1 MQVYIAKRL
10 VLFVPTLIGVTLG
23 VFLILRV
30 LPGDVAA
37 MIIQAGDPEKDI
49 SEEERQYVIKRFGLD
64 RPIYEQYI
72 DWVWGLARFDPGVS
86 YLLDVPVS
94 DLMKRQLPVT
104 FQLAF
109 LAIVLV
115 TLISLPIG
123 VLAALYQDKW
133 PDYVLRSIAIF
144 GLAMPGFFVGLMV
157 IIILS
162 VYFKWLPPMGFV
174 HSWDNPIRA
183 FQQLI
188 FPAMALG
195 FHGSGTVLRM
205 TRAQMLEVLRED
217 YIRTARAKGLSE
229 RVVTTRHALRN
240 ASLPILTV
248 LGFQVAALLGGT
260 VVMELIFALPGM
272 GQALIESIIL
282 RDMPVTQA
290 YIMYLIVVAMV
301 VNLLIDLTYAWLDP
315 RVKYS

>member
-1 MQVYIAKRL
+1 MQVYIVKRL
-10 VLFVPTLIGVTLG
+10 VLFVPTLIGVTMG
-23 VFLILRV
+23 VFLVLRI

-37 MIIQAGDPEKDI
+37 MIIQAGDPEKAI
-49 SEEERQYVIKRFGLD
+49 SEEERQYVIERFGLN
-64 RPIYEQYI
+64 RPIYEQYA
-72 DWVWGLARFDPGVS
+72 DWMWGLVRFDPGVS

-104 FQLAF
+104 FQLAA

-115 TLISLPIG
+115 TVISLPIG

-162 VYFKWLPPMGFV
+162 VYFSWLPPMGFV
-174 HSWDNPIRA
+174 HSWDNPWRA

-272 GQALIESIIL
+272 GQALVESIIL

-315 RVKYS
+315 RVKYA